1 MQEVIML
8 EEWVM
13 SDFYFINQKDRETL
27 LLLVRWVML
36 MVLKS
41 TNQLKKYNVL
51 INIHRD
57 PVQCWWSWAL
67 HRLARECGPKC
78 RCLFDVSMWP
88 KFEPKASWDTNW
100 NCLSYHPL
108 SMLIRNAGASLMEPQ
123 YYTTLLLPSSSG
135 QDKKKSWMPNG
146 VRCATLL

>member
-57 PVQCWWSWAL
+57 PVQC
-67 HRLARECGPKC
+67 
-78 RCLFDVSMWP
+78 
-88 KFEPKASWDTNW
+88 
-100 NCLSYHPL
+100 
-108 SMLIRNAGASLMEPQ
+108 
-123 YYTTLLLPSSSG
+123 
-135 QDKKKSWMPNG
+135 
-146 VRCATLL
+146 